1 MTEQVDTTRW
11 IQQGPLP
18 LEALLAETDDPECG
32 GLVVFGGTIR
42 KENHGKRVTRIR
54 YDVHPPLAARTLAD
68 LEAEVL
74 ERFPVRHCRLQ
85 HRVGTL
91 ELGECSVWVVVRAK
105 HRAEAF
111 EASRY
116 AIDQLKRRAPI
127 WKEEFYEDGT
137 SEFLKGCSLV
147 DGHHEH

>member
-1 MTEQVDTTRW
+1 MSTLSRW
-11 IQQGPLP
+11 IQDGPLS
-18 LEALLAETDDPECG
+18 LEALLAETEDPECG

-42 KENHGKRVTRIR
+42 RDNHGKRVTRIR
-54 YDVHPPLAARTLAD
+54 YDVHRPLAARTLAE
-68 LEAEVL
+68 LEEEVKA
-74 ERFPVRHCRLQ
+74 RFPVRHCRVQ
-85 HRVGTL
+85 HRVGML

-137 SEFLKGCSLV
+137 SAFLEGCSLV
-147 DGHHEH
+147 GGDHSAHG